1 MGESFVEG
9 SGWKCDGKNFCDGNC
24 KASKWMIGGG
34 TCLAG
39 AGSVM
44 ILQGLGNGI
53 VDFSNADIVAGS
65 SEVGPFG
72 NWVFL
77 GLFVIVAFTLILGW
91 CCHKS
96 SYNNA
101 NYFFGAAVTVLVIS
115 TSAVVGTVFP
125 FVNGESIP
133 EKAIAGNVAGLII
146 SGLVFGLCCA
156 IIIGMIFNKDY
167 KIPCLH

>member
-1 MGESFVEG
+1 MGTECENCGRCRLSKEDHEKNTVARSSVGSQTAKPSISHYTNNTIASEYPRADDVISGHEARKRSSIRNLESFVEG

-96 SYNNA
+96 SYNN
-101 NYFFGAAVTVLVIS
+101 
-115 TSAVVGTVFP
+115 
-125 FVNGESIP
+125 
-133 EKAIAGNVAGLII
+133 
-146 SGLVFGLCCA
+146 
-156 IIIGMIFNKDY
+156 
-167 KIPCLH
+167 